1 MRKKLLFVINNLHC
15 GGAENSLISLLQQ
28 LDYAKLEVDLL
39 LFQKEGFF
47 LKNVPQEVR
56 VLGPIEEFKYFN
68 GSFAKAM
75 INAFFRLRFDI
86 ILTKFKF
93 LALKKIQN
101 PAEREQR
108 FWYYLKICLPK
119 LKGNYDVAIG
129 FLEKSPN
136 YYIVDKV
143 DARKKMG
150 FIRTDYEAMGM
161 IQAIDEPYF
170 EKLDFI
176 LANSSNAE
184 NSLKKLFPQFIPK
197 IKTIENFFSPETLH
211 AMADEQISI
220 QKSELTLVS
229 VGRLHPA
236 KGYDMAIEAC
246 KIIKEKGI
254 DIRWYVIG
262 EGGERPELERLI
274 QLHGVQ
280 NQFILLG
287 LKENPHPYIKL
298 ADLYV
303 QTSRFEGK
311 SRAIEE
317 AKIHQKPILITYYPS
332 ANDQIQH
339 LQNGFIVEMNAVA
352 VAEGIL
358 NLHQDNELKI
368 KLISNLQSTQVD
380 NSKQLDVFYKLID

>member
-28 LDYAKLEVDLL
+28 LDYSQCEVDLL

-47 LKNVPQEVR
+47 LKNVPKEVR
-56 VLGPIEEFKYFN
+56 VLGPIDEFTYFD
-68 GSFAKAM
+68 GSFAKA
-75 INAFFRLRFDI
+75 IIKAFFRLRFDI

-93 LALKKIQN
+93 LSLKKIQN

-129 FLEKSPN
+129 FLEKTPN

-143 DARKKMG
+143 DSKKKMG

-176 LANSSNAE
+176 LANSTNAE
-184 NSLKKLFPQFIPK
+184 SSLKKLFPQFNAK

-211 AMADEQISI
+211 VMADEKVTI
-220 QKSELTLVS
+220 QKGELTLVS

-236 KGYDMAIEAC
+236 KGYDLAIEAC

-254 DIRWYVIG
+254 DIKWYIIG

-274 QLHGVQ
+274 QENNVKD
-280 NQFILLG
+280 NFILIG
-287 LKENPHPYIKL
+287 LKENPHPYIKTS
-298 ADLYV
+298 DLYV

-317 AKIHQKPILITYYPS
+317 AKIHQKPILITNYPS
-332 ANDQIQH
+332 ASDQIQH
-339 LQNGFIVEMNAVA
+339 LQNGYIVEMNTNAI
-352 VAEGIL
+352 AEGIL
-358 NLHQDNELKI
+358 HLHADNELKI
-368 KLISNLQSTQVD
+368 KLISNLQNTLVD
-380 NSKQLDVFYKLID
+380 NQKQLKVLYDLID